1 MLQMWRNFSQYMWDQ
16 IKGRHVGLLI
26 IPFLR
31 NEFLGAEEILATWNS
46 CRRKYIDMNGQ
57 ERKQE
62 GGGNS
67 HSLLTRYL
75 RVRWQWGPF
84 WEDPDRNGEHV
95 LGSWR
100 KGDSCYQVSEN
111 LAEWCSRSR
120 VLSRC
125 PLSTWSCTSSLCL
138 SCTFQVAARKT
149 FPNWTV
155 RLSASES
162 GATLSGT

>member
-1 MLQMWRNFSQYMWDQ
+1 MKKNTIYMLQMWRNFSQYMWDQ
-16 IKGRHVGLLI
+16 IKGRHGGLLI

-31 NEFLGAEEILATWNS
+31 NEFLGAEEILATWSS
-46 CRRKYIDMNGQ
+46 CWRKYIDMNGQ

-62 GGGNS
+62 GCGNS

-100 KGDSCYQVSEN
+100 KGDSVIRYQRTWLNYVLVLEFCPGVHFPLGPVP
-111 LAEWCSRSR
+111 LA
-120 VLSRC
+120 
-125 PLSTWSCTSSLCL
+125 
-138 SCTFQVAARKT
+138 
-149 FPNWTV
+149 
-155 RLSASES
+155 SASRAPFRSLPGWPFQTE
-162 GATLSGT
+162 L